1 MSGGQLQPPA
11 LIQVPPFW
19 HGLGSQPYIDMQWVK
34 MENSFMRI
42 WMIDC
47 VVNNMLSN
55 FNSDLI
61 LSSEMDLLL
70 QISHVF
76 PLQWMGQ
83 EHSPSW
89 QVPPFL
95 HGLGLHALG
104 TAKKIRWFMI
114 DISKTYISKN
124 NVHNTDVDV
133 LYQ

>member
-1 MSGGQLQPPA
+1 MNDWL
-11 LIQVPPFW
+11 
-19 HGLGSQPYIDMQWVK
+19 
-34 MENSFMRI
+34 R
-42 WMIDC
+42 
-47 VVNNMLSN
+47 MLLN

-83 EHSPSW
+83 EHSPSI

-95 HGLGLHALG
+95 QGLGLHALG
-104 TAKKIRWFMI
+104 TAKKIWWFMI
-114 DISKTYISKN
+114 RVGDFF
-124 NVHNTDVDV
+124 TDVDV